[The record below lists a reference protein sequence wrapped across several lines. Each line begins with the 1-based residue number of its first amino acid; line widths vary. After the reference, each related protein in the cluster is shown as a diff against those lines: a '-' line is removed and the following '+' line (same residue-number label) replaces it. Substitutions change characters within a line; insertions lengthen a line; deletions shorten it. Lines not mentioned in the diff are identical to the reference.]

1 MRMANSVRETVIE
14 ILAEQALLDSK
25 DVCDNSSL
33 ESLGIDS
40 LALVEVIFSL
50 EESFDITIPFNA
62 NDPGSTNFDISSV
75 SSVVSAVE
83 SIIESSTSKPQT

>member
-1 MRMANSVRETVIE
+1 MENSVKETVIE
-14 ILAEQALLDSK
+14 ILAEKALLETK
-25 DVCDNSSL
+25 DVYDNSSL

-62 NDPGSTNFDISSV
+62 NDPGSSNFDISSV

-83 SIIESSTSKPQT
+83 SIIKSSTSKPQT

>member
-1 MRMANSVRETVIE
+1 MGNSVKETVIE
-14 ILAEQALLDSK
+14 ILAEQALVESK
-25 DVCDNSSL
+25 DVRDNSSL

>member
-1 MRMANSVRETVIE
+1 MKNSVKETVIE
-14 ILAEQALLDSK
+14 ILAEQALLETK
-25 DVCDNSSL
+25 DVYDNSSL

-83 SIIESSTSKPQT
+83 SIIKSSTSKPQI

>member
-1 MRMANSVRETVIE
+1 MVNSVKETVIE
-14 ILAEQALLDSK
+14 ILAEQALLESK
-25 DVCDNSSL
+25 DVYDNSSL

-50 EESFDITIPFNA
+50 EESFNITIPFNA

>member
-1 MRMANSVRETVIE
+1 MENSVKETVIE
-14 ILAEQALLDSK
+14 ILAEQALLETK
-25 DVCDNSSL
+25 DVYDNSSL

-50 EESFDITIPFNA
+50 EEAFDITIPFNA

-83 SIIESSTSKPQT
+83 SIIKSSTSKPQI

>member
-1 MRMANSVRETVIE
+1 MVNSVKEIVIE
-14 ILAEQALLDSK
+14 ILAEQALLEPK
-25 DVCDNSSL
+25 DIYDNSSL

-83 SIIESSTSKPQT
+83 SIIKSSTSKPQI

>member
-1 MRMANSVRETVIE
+1 MENSVKETVIE
-14 ILAEQALLDSK
+14 ILAEQALLETK
-25 DVCDNSSL
+25 DVYDNSSL

-83 SIIESSTSKPQT
+83 SIIESSTSKPQI

>member
-1 MRMANSVRETVIE
+1 MGNSVKETVIE
-14 ILAEQALLDSK
+14 ILAEQALLETK

-62 NDPGSTNFDISSV
+62 NDPSSKNFDISSV

>member
-1 MRMANSVRETVIE
+1 MVNNVKETVIK

-25 DVCDNSSL
+25 EVFDNSSL

-40 LALVEVIFSL
+40 LGLVEVIFSL
-50 EESFDITIPFNA
+50 EESFNITIPFNA

>member
-1 MRMANSVRETVIE
+1 MENSVKETVIE
-14 ILAEQALLDSK
+14 ILAEQALLETK
-25 DVCDNSSL
+25 DVYDNSSL

-83 SIIESSTSKPQT
+83 SIIKSSTSKPQT

>member
-1 MRMANSVRETVIE
+1 MVNNVKETVIK

-25 DVCDNSSL
+25 EVFDNSSL

-40 LALVEVIFSL
+40 LGLVEVIFSL
-50 EESFDITIPFNA
+50 EESFNITIPFNA

-83 SIIESSTSKPQT
+83 SIIESSTSKPQI

>member
-1 MRMANSVRETVIE
+1 MKYS
-14 ILAEQALLDSK
+14 LSSAEFK
-25 DVCDNSSL
+25 DVYHHSSL

-40 LALVEVIFSL
+40 LDLVEVIYSL

-83 SIIESSTSKPQT
+83 SIIKSSTSKPQT

>member
-1 MRMANSVRETVIE
+1 MGNSVKETVIE
-14 ILAEQALLDSK
+14 ILAEQALLETK

-62 NDPGSTNFDISSV
+62 NDPGSANFDISSV

>member
-1 MRMANSVRETVIE
+1 MVNSVRKTVIE
-14 ILAEQALLDSK
+14 ILAEHALLESK

-62 NDPGSTNFDISSV
+62 NDPASTNFDISSV
-75 SSVVSAVE
+75 SSVVLAVE

>member
-1 MRMANSVRETVIE
+1 MENSVKETVIE
-14 ILAEQALLDSK
+14 ILAEQALLETK
-25 DVCDNSSL
+25 DVYDNSSL

-50 EESFDITIPFNA
+50 EEAFDITIPFNA

-83 SIIESSTSKPQT
+83 SIIKSSTSKPQT

>member
-1 MRMANSVRETVIE
+1 MGNSVKETVIE
-14 ILAEQALLDSK
+14 ILAEQALLESK
-25 DVCDNSSL
+25 DVCDNASL

>member
-1 MRMANSVRETVIE
+1 MENSVKETVIE
-14 ILAEQALLDSK
+14 ILAEQALLETK

-83 SIIESSTSKPQT
+83 DIIESSTSKPQT

>member
-1 MRMANSVRETVIE
+1 MENSVKETVIE
-14 ILAEQALLDSK
+14 ILAEKALLETK
-25 DVCDNSSL
+25 DVYDNSSL

-83 SIIESSTSKPQT
+83 SIIESSTSKPQI

>member
-1 MRMANSVRETVIE
+1 MGNSVKETVIE
-14 ILAEQALLDSK
+14 ILAEQALLETK

>member
-1 MRMANSVRETVIE
+1 MENSVKETVIE
-14 ILAEQALLDSK
+14 ILAEQALLETK
-25 DVCDNSSL
+25 DVYDNSSL

-50 EESFDITIPFNA
+50 EAAFDITIPFNA

-83 SIIESSTSKPQT
+83 SIIESSISKPQT

>member
-1 MRMANSVRETVIE
+1 MENSVKETVIE
-14 ILAEQALLDSK
+14 ILAEQALLETK
-25 DVCDNSSL
+25 DVYDNSSL

-50 EESFDITIPFNA
+50 EEAFDITIPFNA

-83 SIIESSTSKPQT
+83 SIIESSISKPQT

>member
-1 MRMANSVRETVIE
+1 MKNSVKETVIE
-14 ILAEQALLDSK
+14 ILAEQALLESK
-25 DVCDNSSL
+25 DVYDNSSL

-50 EESFDITIPFNA
+50 EESFNITIPFNA

>member
-1 MRMANSVRETVIE
+1 MENSVKETVIE
-14 ILAEQALLDSK
+14 ILAEQALLETK
-25 DVCDNSSL
+25 DVYDNSSL

>member
-1 MRMANSVRETVIE
+1 MGNSVKETVIE
-14 ILAEQALLDSK
+14 ILAEQALLETK

-50 EESFDITIPFNA
+50 EESFNITIPFNA

-83 SIIESSTSKPQT
+83 MIIESSTSKPQT

>member
-1 MRMANSVRETVIE
+1 MENSVKETVIE
-14 ILAEQALLDSK
+14 ILAEQALLETK
-25 DVCDNSSL
+25 DVYDNSSL

-62 NDPGSTNFDISSV
+62 NDPGGTNFDISSV

-83 SIIESSTSKPQT
+83 SIIKSSTSKPQT

>member
-1 MRMANSVRETVIE
+1 MGNSVKETVIE
-14 ILAEQALLDSK
+14 ILAEQALLESK

>member
-1 MRMANSVRETVIE
+1 MENSVKETVIE
-14 ILAEQALLDSK
+14 ILAEQALLETK
-25 DVCDNSSL
+25 DVYDNSSL

-83 SIIESSTSKPQT
+83 DIIESSTSKPQT

>member
-1 MRMANSVRETVIE
+1 MENSVKETVIE
-14 ILAEQALLDSK
+14 ILAEKALLETK
-25 DVCDNSSL
+25 DVYDNSSL

-83 SIIESSTSKPQT
+83 SIIKSSTSKPQT

>member
-1 MRMANSVRETVIE
+1 MVNKIKETVIE
-14 ILAEQALLDSK
+14 ILAEQALLESK
-25 DVCDNSSL
+25 DVYDNSSL

-50 EESFDITIPFNA
+50 EESFNITIPFNA

>member
-1 MRMANSVRETVIE
+1 MVNSVRKTVIE
-14 ILAEQALLDSK
+14 ILAEHALLESK
-25 DVCDNSSL
+25 DVYDNSSL

-50 EESFDITIPFNA
+50 EESFNITIPFNA

>member
-1 MRMANSVRETVIE
+1 MENSVKETVIE
-14 ILAEQALLDSK
+14 ILAEKALLETK
-25 DVCDNSSL
+25 DVYDNSSL

-83 SIIESSTSKPQT
+83 SIIKSSTSKPQI

>member
-1 MRMANSVRETVIE
+1 MGNSVKETVIE
-14 ILAEQALLDSK
+14 ILAEQALLETK
-25 DVCDNSSL
+25 DVRDNSSL

-83 SIIESSTSKPQT
+83 SIIESSTSKPQI

>member
-1 MRMANSVRETVIE
+1 MENSVKETVIE
-14 ILAEQALLDSK
+14 ILAEQALLESK
-25 DVCDNSSL
+25 DVYDNSSL

-50 EESFDITIPFNA
+50 EESFNITIPFNA

>member
-1 MRMANSVRETVIE
+1 MKNSVKETVIE
-14 ILAEQALLDSK
+14 ILAEQALLETK
-25 DVCDNSSL
+25 DVYDNSSL